1 MDFGYKYN
9 IKEIIML
16 SYLKKLFA
24 IKSPA
29 KEEPVAN
36 WPYTTATAPTA
47 PTAPIVATPIQDGIT
62 SVPTAVTTPTAE
74 ATVETVAKPKAAKK
88 VATPKVPKAPKLTVV
103 KATTEEKPAK
113 KPRSKKQ

>member
-47 PTAPIVATPIQDGIT
+47 PTA
-62 SVPTAVTTPTAE
+62 VTTPTAE

-88 VATPKVPKAPKLTVV
+88 VATPKVPKVPKAPKLTVV

-113 KPRSKKQ
+113 KPRAKNQ

>member
-1 MDFGYKYN
+1 
-9 IKEIIML
+9 ML

-47 PTAPIVATPIQDGIT
+47 PIVAKPIQDGIT

-113 KPRSKKQ
+113 KPRAKKQ

>member
-47 PTAPIVATPIQDGIT
+47 SAVATPI
-62 SVPTAVTTPTAE
+62 AVTTPTAE

-88 VATPKVPKAPKLTVV
+88 VATPKAPKLTVV

-113 KPRSKKQ
+113 KPRAKKQ

>member
-24 IKSPA
+24 IKSPE

-47 PTAPIVATPIQDGIT
+47 
-62 SVPTAVTTPTAE
+62 VTTTTAE

-88 VATPKVPKAPKLTVV
+88 VATPKVPKVPKAPKLTVV

-113 KPRSKKQ
+113 KPRAKKQ

>member
-36 WPYTTATAPTA
+36 WPYPTATAPTA
-47 PTAPIVATPIQDGIT
+47 PAVATPIQDGIT
-62 SVPTAVTTPTAE
+62 SVPTAVTTTTAE
-74 ATVETVAKPKAAKK
+74 ATVETVAKPKVAKK
-88 VATPKVPKAPKLTVV
+88 VATPKVPKVPKLTVV

-113 KPRSKKQ
+113 KPRAKKQ